1 MKATIRRLLG
11 RPSRRLSVAVTMI
24 VALVLAACG
33 GGDAAQGPQASSAS
47 SASNVTTSEPSAGNE
62 PKNSADEPST
72 TAVRSIAEHTN
83 PPDTDTT
90 TSTPTS
96 TTTSSTSATTPS
108 TTSSTTTAAERTAG
122 IDAWLGTFEWTEFA
136 EGDPGSNQT
145 IVHELILTSQ
155 SADGSLT
162 GTFTQ
167 SGFQTNISLE
177 VAAYPGETGV
187 TIFAT
192 TDGPPLYTA
201 DQRLF
206 ALSGDP
212 NAPTTSLGAVQP
224 FLAASGPQTGSYFT
238 R

>member
-1 MKATIRRLLG
+1 MTTTIRRLLG
-11 RPSRRLSVAVTMI
+11 RPSRRLSVAVSMI
-24 VALVLAACG
+24 VALMLAACG
-33 GGDAAQGPQASSAS
+33 GGGDAAEGPQASSAS
-47 SASNVTTSEPSAGNE
+47 IVTTSQPSAEDEPST
-62 PKNSADEPST
+62 SASEPST
-72 TAVRSIAEHTN
+72 TAVRSISEHTN

-90 TSTPTS
+90 ASTPTS
-96 TTTSSTSATTPS
+96 TTASSTSATAPS
-108 TTSSTTTAAERTAG
+108 TTSSTTTAVERPAG

-155 SADGSLT
+155 SADGSLA

-167 SGFQTNISLE
+167 TGFQTNISLE

-224 FLAASGPQTGSYFT
+224 FLAASAPQTGSYFT